1 MEPPT
6 FVFFVNRPEMIHF
19 GYQRYIENRIREKFL
34 FTGTPIRLLFRG
46 LEKEKVE
53 KK

>member
-1 MEPPT
+1 
-6 FVFFVNRPEMIHF
+6 MIHF
-19 GYQRYIENRIREKFL
+19 GYERYIENRIREKFP

-46 LEKEKVE
+46 RNAE